1 VQGSEK
7 MKGKR
12 DQEPAKN
19 NDHCEL
25 WFNKITGGQ
34 APWQAIHGY
43 EKFSLKS
50 YGPERPAKKVTRAG
64 TCFPPPQEQDKADLF
79 TAPTYARPCRR

>member
-7 MKGKR
+7 MEGKR

-50 YGPERPAKKVTRAG
+50 YGPERPAKKSHPSRHLLSPA
-64 TCFPPPQEQDKADLF
+64 
-79 TAPTYARPCRR
+79 ARTG